1 MASTIFRYDDSATP
15 NALALGYTALSYIA
29 SLALL
34 VAASGW
40 LNAMGVLLLAHSLVY
55 SAYFL
60 HEFAHGTIFK
70 TNAANQRGGTAMSW
84 INGSCYAPFSDL
96 RRKHM
101 RHHIDRADVIT
112 FDYKRFLRTAPA
124 WVRALVVALEWAY
137 IPAVEFIMRAYVM
150 LLPFLAPE
158 RTAGRKRI
166 LFVLAVRLTFFAAL
180 AWISPKAVVLYF
192 VAYALFVT
200 VLRFADA
207 YQHTYDAFAV
217 LAGGSIPNDK
227 VRDHAYEQHNTYS
240 NLVSLGH
247 PWLNLLLLNFSYH
260 NAHHEKPTAPWYRL
274 PALHRELYSGED
286 VQVLP
291 MASLLRGFHRH
302 RVKRVLSDD
311 YGVVTTG
318 ARKAEDFYGAV
329 GVSFLTAV

>member
-158 RTAGRKRI
+158 RSVGRKRI

-180 AWISPKAVVLYF
+180 AWISPKAVLLYF
-192 VAYALFVT
+192 VAYGLFVT

-217 LAGGSIPNDK
+217 LTGGSIPNDK

-274 PALHRELYSGED
+274 PALHRELYAGED

-311 YGVVTTG
+311 YGVVTAG
-318 ARKAEDFYGAV
+318 AGKAEDFYGAV

>member
-1 MASTIFRYDDSATP
+1 MASTIFRYNDSAMP
-15 NALALGYTALSYIA
+15 NALALGYTALGYIA

-34 VAASGW
+34 VAPSGW
-40 LNAMGVLLLAHSLVY
+40 LNALGVLLLAHSLVY

-70 TNAANQRGGTAMSW
+70 TNAANQRGGTTMSW
-84 INGSCYAPFSDL
+84 INASCYAPFSDL

-150 LLPFLAPE
+150 LLPFIDPE
-158 RTAGRKRI
+158 RAAGRKRI

-192 VAYALFVT
+192 VAYVLFVT

-227 VRDHAYEQHNTYS
+227 VRDHDYEQHNTYS

>member
-15 NALALGYTALSYIA
+15 NALALVYTALSYIA

-124 WVRALVVALEWAY
+124 WVRALVVALEWGY

-158 RTAGRKRI
+158 RSAGRKRI

-180 AWISPKAVVLYF
+180 AWISPKAVLLYF
-192 VAYALFVT
+192 VAYVLFVT

-217 LAGGSIPNDK
+217 LTGGGIPNDK
-227 VRDHAYEQHNTYS
+227 VRDHDYEQNNTYS

-274 PALHRELYSGED
+274 PALHRELYAGED

-311 YGVVTTG
+311 YGVVTAG
-318 ARKAEDFYGAV
+318 AGKAEDFYGAV

>member
-1 MASTIFRYDDSATP
+1 MASTLFRYDDGAVP
-15 NALALGYTALSYIA
+15 NILALGYMAAGY
-29 SLALL
+29 LAGVGLL
-34 VAASGW
+34 VAQAWW
-40 LNAMGVLLLAHSLVY
+40 LNALGVLLLAHALTY

-60 HEFAHGTIFK
+60 HEFAHGAIFK
-70 TNAANQRGGTAMSW
+70 SNAANQRGGTAMSW
-84 INGSCYAPFSDL
+84 INGSCYAPFADL

-112 FDYKRFLRTAPA
+112 FDYKRFLREAPA
-124 WVRALVVALEWAY
+124 WVRALVLALEWAY

-150 LLPFLAPE
+150 LLPFIAPE
-158 RTAGRKRI
+158 RAAGRRRI
-166 LFVLAVRLTFFAAL
+166 LAVLAVRLAFFAAL
-180 AWISPKAVVLYF
+180 AWVSPKAVLLYF
-192 VAYALFVT
+192 VAYLLFVT

-217 LAGGSIPNDK
+217 LTGGSIPNDK
-227 VRDHAYEQHNTYS
+227 VRDHDYEQHNTYS

-260 NAHHEKPTAPWYRL
+260 NAHHEKPTVPWYRL
-274 PALHRELYSGED
+274 PRLHRELYADDGT
-286 VQVLP
+286 QVLP
-291 MASLLRGFHRH
+291 MAGLLRGFHRH
-302 RVKRVLSDD
+302 RVQRVLSDD

-318 ARKAEDFYGAV
+318 ADKAQDFHGAV

>member
-1 MASTIFRYDDSATP
+1 MANTIFRYDDGVAP
-15 NALALGYTALSYIA
+15 NVLALGYTALGY
-29 SLALL
+29 LAGVAML
-34 VAASGW
+34 VVNSGW
-40 LNAMGVLLLAHSLVY
+40 VNAIGVLVLAHALTY

-60 HEFAHGTIFK
+60 HEFAHGAIFK
-70 TNAANQRGGTAMSW
+70 SNAANQRGGTVMSW

-124 WVRALVVALEWAY
+124 WIRTLVVALEWAY
-137 IPAVEFIMRAYVM
+137 IPAVEFIMRGYVM
-150 LLPFLAPE
+150 LLPFVAPE
-158 RTAGRKRI
+158 RAAGRKRI
-166 LFVLAVRLTFFAAL
+166 LFVLAVRVTFFAAL
-180 AWISPKAVVLYF
+180 AWISPKAVLLYF
-192 VAYALFVT
+192 VAYVLFVT

-217 LAGGSIPNDK
+217 LTGGHIPNDK
-227 VRDHAYEQHNTYS
+227 VRDRDYEQHNTYS

-247 PWLNLLLLNFSYH
+247 PWLNLLLLNFSFH

-274 PALHRELYSGED
+274 PALHRELYAAQD
-286 VQVLP
+286 TQVLP

-311 YGVVTTG
+311 YGVVTAGTG
-318 ARKAEDFYGAV
+318 KAEHFYGAV

>member
-1 MASTIFRYDDSATP
+1 MASTIFRYNDSATP
-15 NALALGYTALSYIA
+15 NALALGYTALGYIA

-34 VAASGW
+34 VAPSGW

-70 TNAANQRGGTAMSW
+70 TNAANQRGGTTMSW

-158 RTAGRKRI
+158 RVAGRKRI

-192 VAYALFVT
+192 VAYVLFVT

-227 VRDHAYEQHNTYS
+227 VRDHDYEQHNTYS